1 MEVSKMDRAQM
12 CYLIARLVGWKKP
25 DKEWLQEYHGTTM
38 ERIERLDPNLSPV
51 LYKGDDMYSSVLYPD
66 TLEESVTDWKFLM
79 NVIGAI
85 ERYGMT
91 NEEDGLKY
99 NFVIDSNLVYV
110 QLNRLGAHRMVE
122 TNIEGELD
130 KREAVVITIAKWV
143 DLVTNSSQIPTHGKA
158 DGVGLQHT

>member
-25 DKEWLQEYHGTTM
+25 DKEWLQEYHGGATM
-38 ERIERLDPNLSPV
+38 ERIERLDPDLNPV
-51 LYKGDDMYSSVLYPD
+51 LYKGEDMYGSVLYPD
-66 TLEESVTDWKFLM
+66 TLEESVTDWEFLM
-79 NVIGAI
+79 DVIGAI

-122 TNIEGELD
+122 TNIEDEVD
-130 KREAVVITIAKWV
+130 KREAVVITIAKWI
-143 DLVTNSSQIPTHGKA
+143 DLVTNSNENAGEDKA
-158 DGVGLQHT
+158 ED